1 MILVWIGSANN
12 PLIGI
17 LFIQVICLLDIASI
31 DIIKSNSVLVTPES
45 SRAKAKMILKK
56 PQAITFHKPNLN
68 HMTNLKTSSLH
79 SDDNN
84 GSGCT
89 NLRPCQD

>member
-45 SRAKAKMILKK
+45 SGLKPKMILNPFTPASDQDRISPHNINTK
-56 PQAITFHKPNLN
+56 
-68 HMTNLKTSSLH
+68 SS
-79 SDDNN
+79 
-84 GSGCT
+84 T
-89 NLRPCQD
+89 

>member
-31 DIIKSNSVLVTPES
+31 DIIKSNETLGV
-45 SRAKAKMILKK
+45 KATKLNDMTQLCEKFKSDHFKLKK
-56 PQAITFHKPNLN
+56 P
-68 HMTNLKTSSLH
+68 MSLKILSLP
-79 SDDNN
+79 
-84 GSGCT
+84 GS
-89 NLRPCQD
+89 Q

>member
-45 SRAKAKMILKK
+45 SRAKAKMILH
-56 PQAITFHKPNLN
+56 PFTPTRDQDRISPYNIYTI
-68 HMTNLKTSSLH
+68 SS
-79 SDDNN
+79 
-84 GSGCT
+84 
-89 NLRPCQD
+89 R